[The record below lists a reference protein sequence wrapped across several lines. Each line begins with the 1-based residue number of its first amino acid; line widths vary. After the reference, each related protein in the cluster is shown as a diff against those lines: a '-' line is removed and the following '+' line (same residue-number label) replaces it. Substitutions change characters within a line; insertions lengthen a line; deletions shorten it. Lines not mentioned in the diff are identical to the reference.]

1 MPLKRH
7 FIINYICL
15 KKQHLKP
22 INHKTLIFPGSF
34 DPITL
39 GHYDIIKR
47 GVKLFDEVIVS
58 IGINADKKYMF
69 SLEQRKQFIEDAFK
83 HQPKVKV
90 TTYSGLTVDYCKEV
104 EAKFILRGL
113 RNPADFE
120 FEKAIAHTNRKLSKI
135 ETVFLL
141 TAAKT
146 SYISSSIV
154 RDVIRNGGDYSVLV
168 PDSVTL

>member
-1 MPLKRH
+1 MEK
-7 FIINYICL
+7 IAV
-15 KKQHLKP
+15 
-22 INHKTLIFPGSF
+22 FPGSF

-47 GVKLFDEVIVS
+47 SIPLFDKIIVA
-58 IGINADKKYMF
+58 IGVNADKKYMF
-69 SLEQRKQFIEDAFK
+69 SLEDRKRFIEESFADEPSISVVF
-83 HQPKVKV
+83 
-90 TTYSGLTVDYCKEV
+90 YEGLTIDLCKKMN
-104 EAKFILRGL
+104 AKFILRGL

-154 RDVIRNGGDYSVLV
+154 RDVLRNGGEYELLV
-168 PDSVTL
+168 PPAVRKNIK